1 MTKEKLI
8 KSLLGLGQPEVE
20 VEDTEKL
27 EVSIS
32 STGVSSVDP
41 DSLMAT
47 KAVRDQLDAASR
59 LEKLSKN
66 HKAA

>member
-1 MTKEKLI
+1 MTKELL
-8 KSLLGLGQPEVE
+8 KSLLNLVHPQAKA
-20 VEDTEKL
+20 EDKEIL
-27 EVSIS
+27 EISIS

-47 KAVRDQLDAASR
+47 KAVRDQVDAASR
-59 LEKLSKN
+59 LEEQSKG